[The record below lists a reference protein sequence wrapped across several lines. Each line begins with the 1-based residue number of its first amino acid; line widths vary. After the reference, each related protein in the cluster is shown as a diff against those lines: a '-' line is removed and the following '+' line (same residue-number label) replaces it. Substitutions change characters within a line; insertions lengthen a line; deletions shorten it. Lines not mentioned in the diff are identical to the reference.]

1 MTRALRLASVIAL
14 TFLVAGAL
22 APARSAASDAK
33 AVIVVLRSDAD
44 SDAVATEHAAK
55 HGATVSHVYK
65 FALKGYAAHVGKDRL
80 AQLAADPRVA
90 FISEDRTVQALG
102 DGKPVKNPK
111 PGGGSGST
119 TTQPPQSLPTGV
131 DRIDGERSTRFAFDN
146 SAINVAIID
155 TGIDTSH
162 PDLRVIGGTNCS
174 SGTSFKDG
182 NGHGTHVAGTVGAVN
197 NTIGVVGVLPG
208 ASLWA
213 VRVLNNAGFGTFA
226 SVICGVDFVT
236 ANANVI
242 KVANM
247 SLGGGGSD
255 DGNCGRTNNDALH
268 TAICNSVVAGVTYVV
283 AAGNSGVDFAG
294 QVPAAY
300 HEVLTVTAIADY
312 NGQPGGGAPATCADW
327 GPDDT
332 PAIFSNFAVT
342 AADQAHTIAGPG
354 VCILSTWKGQTYNTI
369 SGTSM
374 ATPHVTGTAAL
385 CIASGACTG
394 LTPSQIAQKLRSDAA
409 NKATVDPV
417 YTYTG
422 DHALYGPLVFAGGY

>member
-1 MTRALRLASVIAL
+1 MNRIRGLLP
-14 TFLVAGAL
+14 FLVAMLFVGAL
-22 APARSAASDAK
+22 GAPLRVEASDTA
-33 AVIVVLRSDAD
+33 AVIVVLRDGAD
-44 SDAVATEHAAK
+44 SEGVAAEHASK

-90 FISEDRTVQALG
+90 FISEDRAVQALG

-111 PGGGSGST
+111 PGGGGST

-131 DRIDGERSTRFAFDN
+131 DRIDGELSTRFFTLDN
-146 SAINVAIID
+146 SAVNVAIID

-162 PDLRVIGGTNCS
+162 PDLRVVGGKNCS
-174 SGTSFKDG
+174 TGFSFKDG
-182 NGHGTHVAGTVGAVN
+182 NGHGTHVAGTVAAIK

-213 VRVLNNAGFGTFA
+213 VRVLNNAGFGSFA

-236 ANANVI
+236 ANANII

-268 TAICNSVVAGVTYVV
+268 TAICNSFAAGVTYVV

-294 QVPAAY
+294 SVPAAY
-300 HEVLTVTAIADY
+300 DEVLTATAIADY
-312 NGQPGGGAPATCADW
+312 NGQPGGGAAATCADW
-327 GPDDT
+327 GADDT
-332 PAIFSNFAVT
+332 PATFSNFAT
-342 AADQAHTIAGPG
+342 SAADQAHTIAGPG
-354 VCILSTWKGQTYNTI
+354 VCILSTWKGQSYNTI

-394 LTPSQIAQKLRSDAA
+394 TPSDIASKLRADAA
-409 NKATVDPV
+409 AKATATPG

-422 DHALYGPLVFAGGY
+422 DHGAFGPLVFAGGY